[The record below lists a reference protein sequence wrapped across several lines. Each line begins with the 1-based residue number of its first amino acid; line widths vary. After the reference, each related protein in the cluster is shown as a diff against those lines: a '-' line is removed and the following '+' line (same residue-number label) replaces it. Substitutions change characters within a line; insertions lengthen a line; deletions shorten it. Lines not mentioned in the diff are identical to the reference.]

1 MLKDCLQDFRNRF
14 PDRTFLEDIE
24 LDAEVLGDPLLL
36 QMLINNLLENAVKY
50 SSKEKPIK
58 AVLKKETGEVAL
70 QIIDEGPGIA
80 EDEKKKVFSK
90 FYRIGNEATRKTQ
103 GTGLGLYLCRKI
115 AEDHNADISVTNHLP
130 QGSIFAVI
138 FKT

>member
-1 MLKDCLQDFRNRF
+1 MQD
-14 PDRTFLEDIE
+14 
-24 LDAEVLGDPLLL
+24 LGDPLLL

-90 FYRIGNEATRKTQ
+90 FYRIGNEAEKRREPV
-103 GTGLGLYLCRKI
+103 LGY
-115 AEDHNADISVTNHLP
+115 T
-130 QGSIFAVI
+130 FAVRLP
-138 FKT
+138 KTTMPTFR